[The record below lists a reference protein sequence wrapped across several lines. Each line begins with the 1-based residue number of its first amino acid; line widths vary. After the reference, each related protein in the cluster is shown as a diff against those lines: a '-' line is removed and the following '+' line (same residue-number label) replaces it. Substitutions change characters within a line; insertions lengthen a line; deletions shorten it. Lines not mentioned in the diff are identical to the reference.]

1 MLAMKPAARKG
12 CSIFRGE
19 SLRLR
24 LVQTEGCAWPPP
36 LRSLRP
42 VRLPACPL
50 NNPKPGENH
59 MTPTQTEFT
68 VIMDMSVEDLLDS
81 LFNAPMD
88 AICAIDQINMELPKL
103 HKPERPS
110 LWRPFRKNSLRLY
123 RGRFEWAD
131 VGFTYVQFGTAL
143 HIMDAWIDYDHG
155 SRSRRNEVDC
165 VFGSFSQKVEP

>member
-1 MLAMKPAARKG
+1 
-12 CSIFRGE
+12 
-19 SLRLR
+19 
-24 LVQTEGCAWPPP
+24 
-36 LRSLRP
+36 
-42 VRLPACPL
+42 
-50 NNPKPGENH
+50 